1 MKTKKTVTVQMTPS
15 SLTKVQ
21 LTKALKSVQTKLT
34 SLTFEESALKEAL
47 IVKER
52 AALVKKGYRFCEACE
67 VKVGQYGDEIQD
79 HYGKWSQIRSILR
92 GQYGRLGGI
101 ILRLANGNEILASE
115 RTIVQVKPV

>member
-15 SLTKVQ
+15 SMTKVQ

-67 VKVGQYGDEIQD
+67 VKVGRYGDEIQD
-79 HYGKWSQIRSILR
+79 QPGHPIRILSR
-92 GQYGRLGGI
+92 RAEPSGVHGPVHLS
-101 ILRLANGNEILASE
+101 LANGNEIVEGSPHN
-115 RTIVQVKPV
+115 RTG

>member
-1 MKTKKTVTVQMTPS
+1 M
-15 SLTKVQ
+15 TKVQ

-67 VKVGQYGDEIQD
+67 VNVGQYGDEIQD
-79 HYGKWSQIRSILR
+79 HYGKWSQVRYVIK
-92 GQYGRLGGI
+92 GQYQGGVQGI
-101 ILRLANGNEILASE
+101 ILSLANGNEIWKTR